1 MREGALL
8 LILEKEKRILREH
21 YKPLYDNIL
30 YNLDEISKFLERYK
44 LSKLNQEE
52 IA

>member
-21 YKPLYDNIL
+21 YKRLYDNIL